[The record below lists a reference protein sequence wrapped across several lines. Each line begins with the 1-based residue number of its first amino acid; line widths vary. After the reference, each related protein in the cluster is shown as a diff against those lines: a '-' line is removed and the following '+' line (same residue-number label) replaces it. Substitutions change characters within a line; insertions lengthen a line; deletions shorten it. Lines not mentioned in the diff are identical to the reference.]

1 MNRKFFAGLAV
12 VALICVSTSLSAQD
26 QAMNSGS
33 GSGVAGGSITISTTL
48 DNTGGDPVAGWSG
61 GLCNTAEFTP
71 GTPTDTMLW
80 DFNERAAFADGVT
93 QGVVICFTGCNPIP
107 GGTLGTEMYSVTYA
121 VDAGAAPGD
130 YPTTWCDTLGA
141 PPVSTVVVVNGA
153 SVPPAQNGGILTVI
167 DVPDPEF
174 NYEAPDA
181 GPYNYPSTGGIGG
194 MSFSVDYSISETD
207 NSGAGA
213 MFPNDT
219 QGFSMGLS
227 HDDTLIN
234 TSSVASTGALAGLL
248 GGAGPDFLETN
259 TLTNGFTVGCVY
271 CFTGCA
277 TLAFTSSE
285 PVVSVGYSGVAGA
298 LMGVTGATT
307 SSLSWDSGLGMPP
320 VSNVVVVGGASLA
333 ANFSNGTITFNG
345 TTTVAFETGDA
356 NGDGIIN
363 VADIIWI
370 LQELFQGG
378 PASQCSIA
386 LDANGDGMTDIAD
399 AQYLANYIFLG
410 GPPPADPFGTC
421 ATRMGQTPEDCSVAG
436 CTP

>member
-1 MNRKFFAGLAV
+1 MNRKFFAGLVV
-12 VALICVSTSLSAQD
+12 VALICGSTSLSAQ
-26 QAMNSGS
+26 QAMTAGS
-33 GSGVAGGSITISTTL
+33 GSGAAGGSITIAASL
-48 DNTGGDPVAGWSG
+48 DNSGGDAVAGWSS

-71 GTPTDTMLW
+71 STPTDTGLW

-130 YPTTWCDTLGA
+130 YPTTWCNSLGA
-141 PPVSTVVVVNGA
+141 PPVSTVVVVNGQ
-153 SVPPAQNGGILTVI
+153 SVPPTQNGGILTVLDI
-167 DVPDPEF
+167 PDPEF

-181 GPYNYPSTGGIGG
+181 GPYNYPSVDGIGG
-194 MSFSVDYSISETD
+194 MTFSVDYSISETD

-213 MFPNDT
+213 MFPNAT

-234 TSSVASTGALAGLL
+234 TSSVASTGVLAGLL

-259 TLTNGFTVGCVY
+259 TYSNGFTVGCVY

-277 TLAFTSSE
+277 TLDYASSE
-285 PVVSVGYSGVAGA
+285 PVVSAGYTGVMGA

-307 SSLSWDSGLGMPP
+307 SSLTWDSGLGSPP
-320 VSNVVVVGGASLA
+320 VSNVVVVGGASNA

-356 NGDGIIN
+356 NGDGNID
-363 VADIIWI
+363 VADIVWI

-378 PASQCSIA
+378 TPSTCPIA
-386 LDANGDGMTDIAD
+386 LDANGDGTTDIAD

-410 GPPPADPFGTC
+410 GPAPADPFGTC
-421 ATRMGQTPEDCSVAG
+421 ATRMGQTPADCLSAG